1 MIDAATETR
10 LLAALRGGDRRAHDL
25 ALGELHVATARP
37 LFQLCLRITCAVA
50 DADDA
55 VQETFVDVLR
65 GLPAFRGEALLT
77 TWLFRIAIRAATR
90 VRNRRNARRH
100 AADDLATLPADD
112 DPVAQAADREHAARL
127 LAAIDQLPAAQRTV
141 VGLAAIEG
149 LPHAEIAAVLGIP
162 VGTVGSRLHE
172 ARDRLRVLLAQG
184 RADGAG
190 DGR

>member
-1 MIDAATETR
+1 MIDPATEAR
-10 LLAALRGGDRRAHDL
+10 LLAALRSDDRLAHDA
-25 ALGELHVATARP
+25 ALGELHARTARP
-37 LFQLCLRITCAVA
+37 LFQLCLRITCDAG

-65 GLPAFRGEALLT
+65 GLRSFRGEARLT
-77 TWLFRIAIRAATR
+77 TWLFRIAIRAAMR
-90 VRNRRNARRH
+90 VRNRRAARRPT
-100 AADDLATLPADD
+100 AVDPAKIAADD
-112 DPVAQAADREHAARL
+112 DPADHAADRENAARL

-172 ARDRLRVLLAQG
+172 ARDRLRLLLAKG
-184 RADGAG
+184 RVG
-190 DGR
+190 